1 MYIWIS
7 KTKDM
12 KTSKIELT
20 QKELKVLTWMD
31 DVTGMVANI
40 EGDEVVI
47 FYEAMPE
54 YWETRIS
61 LDEVIATIEDMKSIQ
76 IENN

>member
-1 MYIWIS
+1 
-7 KTKDM
+7 M